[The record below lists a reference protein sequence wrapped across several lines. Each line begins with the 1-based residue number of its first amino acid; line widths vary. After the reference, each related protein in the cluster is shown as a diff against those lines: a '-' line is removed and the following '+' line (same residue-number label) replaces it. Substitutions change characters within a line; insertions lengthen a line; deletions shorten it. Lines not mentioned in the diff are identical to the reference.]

1 MMIMMVFNVIIY
13 YDQSDWWP
21 SVGYIGDGEGCD
33 GDGGGNGG
41 YIGDDGDGDG
51 DGCYMRHI
59 QHIIWL
65 DTKQIKIYH
74 WADYNVFSCQFKF
87 NLTKCQFYTDARFEN
102 ASNLT
107 ENVSLAVSEY

>member
-1 MMIMMVFNVIIY
+1 MIMMVFNVHVIIY

-21 SVGYIGDGEGCD
+21 S
-33 GDGGGNGG
+33 GG

-51 DGCYMRHI
+51 GYMRHI
-59 QHIIWL
+59 QHIMWL

>member
-1 MMIMMVFNVIIY
+1 MMIMMVFNVHVIIY

-21 SVGYIGDGEGCD
+21 S
-33 GDGGGNGG
+33 GG

-51 DGCYMRHI
+51 DGGYMRHI